1 MVERMYDKSR
11 SYYGKDRGHT
21 GDLLSG
27 QEEGFAVKLHN
38 HIRRWDP
45 DVRNAFTLE
54 EARKALS
61 GQETKPLSKTIIE
74 VNLRGSILT
83 FPGQQVVRLV
93 DDVSERYLRLYSGEK
108 HTPDI
113 NAPMLAPL
121 RLTIA
126 GTGELQAI
134 KDIFTGREVDS
145 VLNGSRS
152 RKKIIKEVQ
161 LEDELQMEEKPRA
174 ARLVRS
180 ESDFFLL
187 IGETRV
193 LDGKP
198 YQVPRS
204 LYIDR
209 GELLAFKSL
218 FENLSIKK

>member
-1 MVERMYDKSR
+1 MVERMYDKFR
-11 SYYGKDRGHT
+11 AYYGKDRTHT

-27 QEEGFAVKLHN
+27 QGEDLTVKLHN

-54 EARKALS
+54 EAQKILN
-61 GQETKPLSKTIIE
+61 GQDTKPLSKTILE
-74 VNLRGSILT
+74 VNLRGSALT

-93 DDVSERYLRLYSGEK
+93 DDISERYFRLYSGEK
-108 HTPDI
+108 HTQDI
-113 NAPMLAPL
+113 NTPMYASLGI
-121 RLTIA
+121 TIS
-126 GTGELQAI
+126 GTRELQAL

-152 RKKIIKEVQ
+152 RKKIIKEVK
-161 LEDELQMEEKPRA
+161 LDDELQMEEKPRA
-174 ARLVRS
+174 ARLIRV

-187 IGETRV
+187 IGEKRV

-198 YQVPRS
+198 YQVPRG

-209 GELLAFKSL
+209 GELPAFKSL